1 MKKHFIIVALFAVTM
16 LLCSCK
22 ADVSSSI
29 TSELP
34 IIVADT
40 NVEVHYIDVQQGSSA
55 LIKIDQF
62 TLVIDAGPD
71 EAEQHIVEYLTR
83 QGVQKIDLLVVTH
96 PHDENLGA
104 VDGVLEK
111 FDTDMII
118 DSGMAHPG
126 RHYQDYL
133 GAVKQAQNSGSSYLA
148 DEDMVIFINNES
160 YIEIIENGDDWE
172 AVNDNSVIIRIVYGD
187 TAFLFSGDLS
197 SAAEQALIATGK
209 NLQANVLLANHHG
222 AATSNS
228 STFLDFVKPEFVVVS
243 AAPHNNYPHR
253 DTLRRLSESNIKL
266 LETALLGEV
275 VFSSDSSRVTHI
287 GEIDTIAV
295 EILSV
300 NCRDEIVTIINNGCA
315 DVDMSGW
322 YLISY
327 FGDQR
332 FDFPEGYVLKK
343 GAEVKVSSGK
353 LARCDGEDILEWTT
367 SEIWSNSGPDP
378 AYLYNESGMMISMK
392 Y

>member
-1 MKKHFIIVALFAVTM
+1 MGTFGGRTLKKHFIIVALFAVTM

-118 DSGMAHPG
+118 DSGIAHPG

-133 GAVKQAQNSGSSYLA
+133 GAVKQAQNSGSIYLA

-253 DTLRRLSESNIKL
+253 ETLSRLSESNVKL
-266 LETALLGEV
+266 LETALLGE
-275 VFSSDSSRVTHI
+275 
-287 GEIDTIAV
+287 
-295 EILSV
+295 LSV

-353 LARCDGEDILEWTT
+353 LARCDGESMLEWTT
-367 SEIWSNSGPDP
+367 SEIWSNNEPDP
-378 AYLYNESGMMISMK
+378 AYLYNECGIMIAMK